1 MADKYIVDAL
11 QHALENIS
19 GKTFLADSYGNI
31 VDMLNAFNKNYECI
45 VTFTTEPTTATIVV
59 KNTSGNVIAA
69 NDDGTY
75 TLKSGSYKYDVSAD
89 GYESKENVTLT
100 ISSSD
105 ITAGTKTVSVTLT
118 QIPAQ
123 SDLNT

>member
-45 VTFTTEPTTATIVV
+45 VTFNTEPTTATIVV
-59 KNTSGNVIAA
+59 KDASGNVIVA

-75 TLKSGSYKYDVSAD
+75 TLKAGSYKYDVTAD
-89 GYESKENVTLT
+89 GYESKENATLT
-100 ISSSD
+100 ISASD
-105 ITAGTKTVSVTLT
+105 VTAGTKTVAVTLSQT
-118 QIPAQ
+118 PTQ
-123 SDLNT
+123 SDSST

>member
-45 VTFTTEPTTATIVV
+45 VTFNTEPTTAAIVV
-59 KNTSGNVIAA
+59 KDASGNAIAA
-69 NDDGTY
+69 NGDGTY
-75 TLKSGSYKYDVSAD
+75 TLKAGSYKYDVTAD
-89 GYESKENVTLT
+89 GYGSEENATLT
-100 ISSSD
+100 ISASD
-105 ITAGTKTVSVTLT
+105 VTAGTKTLVVTLP
-118 QIPAQ
+118 QIPTQ
-123 SDLNT
+123 PDLNT

>member
-19 GKTFLADSYGNI
+19 GKTFPADSYGNI

-59 KNTSGNVIAA
+59 KSTSGNVIAA

-75 TLKSGSYKYDVSAD
+75 TLKAGSYKYDVTAD
-89 GYESKENVTLT
+89 GYESKENDTLT
-100 ISSSD
+100 ISESD
-105 ITAGTKTVSVTLT
+105 ITAGTKTVAVTLSQT
-118 QIPAQ
+118 PTQ
-123 SDLNT
+123 SDSNT

>member
-1 MADKYIVDAL
+1 MNDKYIVDAL

-75 TLKSGSYKYDVSAD
+75 TLKAGTYKYTATAD
-89 GYESKENVTLT
+89 GYTSATDVSTT
-100 ISSSD
+100 ISASD
-105 ITAGTKTVSVTLT
+105 VTTGTKTVVVTLT
-118 QIPAQ
+118 AAGG
-123 SDLNT
+123 